1 MKFTNVSLAILL
13 MLSAWTSTALSS
25 SPSMDTQTAVK
36 DIPSGMEVTLGRVVL
51 RVVALSPGIVRF
63 RYAPNSTFGPD
74 ESFAVLKDSGFSTPE
89 VKVSD
94 KGLEVV
100 AQTGELSVMVNKSSL
115 AVTVYDTQGRLILMD
130 RYDEPF
136 TFTPEGFQTWKR
148 MSEDEH
154 FYGLGDKAV
163 SEDRRQHSF
172 SMWNTDAVMWEEST
186 DPLYKSIPFFMSV
199 KAGNAYGIFFDNT
212 FRSNFQFGKFNDEYY
227 SFGAPGGELNYYF
240 INGPEPKK
248 VVEQY
253 SALIGRTPL
262 PPLFTLGYQQCRW
275 SYMSEARAR
284 EVTGEFRKRKIPADV
299 IYFDIDYQEG
309 WRVFTIN
316 RKTFPTFEQMVQD
329 LGQTGWKT
337 VLITDLH
344 IAAIPGYKPYDE
356 GVKNGYFVK
365 NPDGTNFLGPV
376 WPGPSAFPDFTRAEV
391 RKWWG
396 SLYAY
401 FVKMGVR
408 GFWNDMNEPS
418 VFYRADKT
426 MPLDV
431 VHSVEG
437 RKTDHREIHNVVG
450 LENVHA
456 TYEAVLALAP
466 DVRPFVL
473 TRAAYAGA
481 QRYAATWTGDNQAT
495 WNHMRLSL
503 PTVTGLGVS
512 GYPFV
517 GVDVGGFS
525 GSPTP
530 DLLTRWT
537 ALGTFLPID
546 RNHAAMGTRD
556 REPWVDGPEHEAIRK
571 KFIEE
576 RYRLLPY
583 IYTSMEE
590 TSRTGIPLMRLML
603 LEYPDDPRMTL
614 REAEGQYMFGNS
626 LLVAP
631 KVKEFVDGYDMLV
644 PEGAWFDYWT
654 GQRVELKGQDNKEM
668 KGKLRLNPKLD
679 EIPVFVRAGSII
691 PRQPLVQNTSETP
704 NGPFELWVYPGP
716 NCRGSIYAD
725 DGSSFGYQRGDFY
738 RGQLSCE
745 SSGNSLKIV
754 IAAGEGKYVPW
765 WKSYS
770 VVVVDS
776 PKAPSSVAVN
786 GRAIRDFHYDAKGKS
801 VTFQVPFSR
810 QASEAVVQY

>member
-1 MKFTNVSLAILL
+1 
-13 MLSAWTSTALSS
+13 
-25 SPSMDTQTAVK
+25 
-36 DIPSGMEVTLGRVVL
+36 
-51 RVVALSPGIVRF
+51 
-63 RYAPNSTFGPD
+63 
-74 ESFAVLKDSGFSTPE
+74 
-89 VKVSD
+89 
-94 KGLEVV
+94 
-100 AQTGELSVMVNKSSL
+100 
-115 AVTVYDTQGRLILMD
+115 
-130 RYDEPF
+130 
-136 TFTPEGFQTWKR
+136 
-148 MSEDEH
+148 
-154 FYGLGDKAV
+154 
-163 SEDRRQHSF
+163 
-172 SMWNTDAVMWEEST
+172 
-186 DPLYKSIPFFMSV
+186 
-199 KAGNAYGIFFDNT
+199 
-212 FRSNFQFGKFNDEYY
+212 
-227 SFGAPGGELNYYF
+227 
-240 INGPEPKK
+240 
-248 VVEQY
+248 
-253 SALIGRTPL
+253 
-262 PPLFTLGYQQCRW
+262 
-275 SYMSEARAR
+275 
-284 EVTGEFRKRKIPADV
+284 
-299 IYFDIDYQEG
+299 
-309 WRVFTIN
+309 
-316 RKTFPTFEQMVQD
+316 
-329 LGQTGWKT
+329 
-337 VLITDLH
+337 
-344 IAAIPGYKPYDE
+344 
-356 GVKNGYFVK
+356 
-365 NPDGTNFLGPV
+365 
-376 WPGPSAFPDFTRAEV
+376 
-391 RKWWG
+391 
-396 SLYAY
+396 
-401 FVKMGVR
+401 
-408 GFWNDMNEPS
+408 MNEPS
-418 VFYRADKT
+418 VFHRADKT

-456 TYEAVLALAP
+456 TYEGVLALAP

-481 QRYAATWTGDNQAT
+481 QRYAATWTGDNQAS

-503 PTVTGLGVS
+503 PSLTGLGVS

-603 LEYPDDPRMTL
+603 LEYPDDPRMML

-644 PEGAWFDYWT
+644 PEGTWFDYWT
-654 GQRVELKGQDNKEM
+654 GQRVELKEQDNKEM
-668 KGKLRLNPKLD
+668 KGKLHLNPKLD

-691 PRQPLVQNTSETP
+691 PRQPLVQNTNETP
-704 NGPFELWVYPGP
+704 NGPFELRVYPGP

-725 DGSSFGYQRGDFY
+725 DGSSFGYKRGDFY

-745 SSGNSLKIV
+745 SSGNSLKIA
-754 IAAGEGKYVPW
+754 IAAGEGKYLPW